1 VTTAPADHPA
11 DRPARRLVLLRHGRT
26 HWNHVRRAQGH
37 ADVPLDDVGRAQA
50 GAVAPLLAALR
61 PARIW
66 SSDLP
71 RARQTAEAVAAVCGL
86 PVEED
91 RRLREFAVGERQ
103 GLTWAEAVER
113 FPWIADGVGLGEQLA
128 GVPGAETDA
137 DVTARI
143 VPAVQEMAA
152 VLHPGEAGVLVSH
165 GAAIKLALVGLL
177 GWGTDAA
184 RSLAVLGNCQ
194 WATVLLQDGR
204 GAKLVDY
211 GVGDFA
217 TREGIG

>member
-1 VTTAPADHPA
+1 VTNHPA

-37 ADVPLDDVGRAQA
+37 APVPLDEVGRAQA
-50 GAVAPLLAALR
+50 EAVAPLVAALR
-61 PARIW
+61 PTRLW

-71 RARQTAEAVAAVCGL
+71 RARQTADAAAAACGL

-91 RRLREFAVGERQ
+91 RRLREFSVGERQ

-113 FPWIADGVGLGEQLA
+113 FPAMAEGVGLGEQLR

-137 DVTARI
+137 DVAARI
-143 VPAVQEMAA
+143 VPAVEEMAA
-152 VLHPGEAGVLVSH
+152 ALEPGETGVVVSH

-177 GWGTDAA
+177 GWPVDAA
-184 RSLAVLGNCQ
+184 RTLAVLGNCQ
-194 WATVLLQDGR
+194 WTTVLLQDGR
-204 GAKLVDY
+204 GRKLVDY